1 MKKDRNHS
9 EDTYQPSNH
18 HFTLI
23 TAPPICSYPLN
34 SPYDVFSSSM
44 LREIRLKF
52 TKHQDG
58 DSIAILMLDMS
69 EIPCLCIVHPTFRSI
84 FQTIQCKEL
93 SCTCRQGWGVF
104 HQPFILGNTINSP
117 IIPVD
122 MCSWVKGFVFFCF
135 QRSINLSSGKRTPW
149 DSQPALEEASSDPS
163 WYAQLEPLTTRIL
176 LCSERNIFLLSKGLS
191 SLKSS

>member
-18 HFTLI
+18 HFTLT

-104 HQPFILGNTINSP
+104 HQPFILGNTTNSP

-122 MCSWVKGFVFFCF
+122 MCSWVKGFGVFLFPKVHQF
-135 QRSINLSSGKRTPW
+135 IFRKKNPLRLPTRVGGGIIRSILICSVRTPYNS
-149 DSQPALEEASSDPS
+149 DSFVFRKEYFFAV
-163 WYAQLEPLTTRIL
+163 
-176 LCSERNIFLLSKGLS
+176 
-191 SLKSS
+191 